1 MSTTSFEDVN
11 PIQPTQAG
19 WMQKLPALLRILG
32 AGALIVAMYGF
43 LVRGWQS
50 GNDVSRYLM
59 LLGHTGVLAA
69 IGLASGHWLKEAKGA
84 RLLVTLALVSVPANF
99 AILGAFIFSQTAGV
113 ALAHYP
119 QYVAWSV
126 GSLSTALLT
135 AGGALWVLAPITLL
149 GFTVLVRSLSR
160 ALSGLFLL
168 GNAAL
173 LLPLRDPQAIAAV
186 GGLLAV
192 TVLLF
197 SRKAAAQQT
206 AVKTQEGITALGLL
220 LLPIGVLLGRSL
232 WLYAFDLFLATVLAA
247 TAFFTLRQVSLY
259 LQVGSR
265 LRNLLDAISL
275 VPALW
280 LMPLLSRA
288 VSQIGMIPDAWVI
301 PLGTVVAVLLVQ
313 DIARRSTGYATQYQ
327 RLAVGL
333 LLLGLLGNLLLCSE
347 TLAAVACVGAGI
359 AAMIYGHRLR
369 QLTLFGG
376 GALLVVVGLLHQML
390 DLIRH
395 FDLGS
400 WLSLAVIGVIAI
412 VAASVLES
420 QSHTLR
426 LRFEAWRTQLKN
438 WRV

>member
-11 PIQPTQAG
+11 PIEPTQAG

-50 GNDVSRYLM
+50 GNDVSRYLL

-84 RLLVTLALVSVPANF
+84 RLLVTLALVSVPANC

-113 ALAHYP
+113 DLAHYP
-119 QYVAWSV
+119 RYVAWSV
-126 GSLSTALLT
+126 DSLSTALLT
-135 AGGALWVLAPITLL
+135 TGGALWVLVPITLL
-149 GFTVLVRSLSR
+149 GFTVLVRSLAR
-160 ALSGLFLL
+160 PLSGLFLL

-186 GGLLAV
+186 ACLLAV
-192 TVLLF
+192 AVLLF
-197 SRKAAAQQT
+197 SRKAAARQT
-206 AVKTQEGITALGLL
+206 AVKTQEGMTALGLL

-247 TAFFTLRQVSLY
+247 TVFFTLRQVSLY
-259 LQVGSR
+259 LQSGSR
-265 LRNLLDAISL
+265 LRNVLDAASL
-275 VPALW
+275 IPALW

-301 PLGTVVAVLLVQ
+301 PLGTVVAALLIQ
-313 DIARRSTGYATQYQ
+313 DIARRSVVYATQYQ
-327 RLAVGL
+327 RLAMGL
-333 LLLGLLGNLLLCSE
+333 LLLGLIGNLLLCSE
-347 TLAAVACVGAGI
+347 TLAAVACVGIGI

-376 GALLVVVGLLHQML
+376 GALLVVVGLLHQTL

-400 WLSLAVIGVIAI
+400 WLGLAVIGVVAI

-420 QSHTLR
+420 QSRTLR
-426 LRFEAWRTQLKN
+426 LRIAAWRAQLKE
-438 WRV
+438 WRA

>member
-1 MSTTSFEDVN
+1 MNTTSFEDVG
-11 PIQPTQAG
+11 PIESTQAG

-59 LLGHTGVLAA
+59 LLGHTGLLAA

-99 AILGAFIFSQTAGV
+99 AILGAFIFSQTAGI

-126 GSLSTALLT
+126 GSLSAAWLT
-135 AGGALWVLAPITLL
+135 TGGALCVLAPITLL

-160 ALSGLFLL
+160 ALSGMFLL
-168 GNAAL
+168 GNAIL
-173 LLPLRDPQAIAAV
+173 LLPLRDPQAIAVVA
-186 GGLLAV
+186 GLLAAG
-192 TVLLF
+192 VLLF
-197 SRKAAAQQT
+197 TRKATAQQM
-206 AVKTQEGITALGLL
+206 AVKTQEGMTALGLL

-259 LQVGSR
+259 LQAGSR
-265 LRNLLDAISL
+265 LRNLLDAVSL

-280 LMPLLSRA
+280 VLPLLSRT
-288 VSQIGMIPDAWVI
+288 VSQIGMIPDAWEI
-301 PLGTVVAVLLVQ
+301 PLGTVAAALLVW
-313 DIARRSTGYATQYQ
+313 DIARRSTVYTAHYKW
-327 RLAVGL
+327 LAMGL
-333 LLLGLLGNLLLCSE
+333 LLLGLIGNLLRCSE
-347 TLAAVACVGAGI
+347 TLAAMACVGIGI

-376 GALLVVVGLLHQML
+376 GTLLVVVGLLHQTL

-400 WLSLAVIGVIAI
+400 WLGLAMIGVVAI
-412 VAASVLES
+412 VTASVLES
-420 QSHTLR
+420 QSSTLR
-426 LRFEAWRTQLKN
+426 LRFEAWRGQLKV
-438 WRV
+438 WRA